1 MPAFALRS
9 APPTQPVVGL
19 IAHGPQVGVLCEKL
33 VGRSGLMVVM
43 GESWLAAF
51 SEKAEANLPWMP
63 EPPTYLY
70 QLAPKLLCQVGLEP
84 DVPKPL
90 IPSLVKHLASEGL
103 VALTEGPTLWDFSAV
118 RPLTTTNLEAIA

>member
-19 IAHGPQVGVLCEKL
+19 IARGPQVGVLCEKL

-43 GESWLAAF
+43 GDGWLAAF

-70 QLAPKLLCQVGLEP
+70 QFAPKLLCQVGLEP

-90 IPSLVKHLASEGL
+90 IPSLVKRLASEGL
-103 VALTEGPTLWDFSAV
+103 VALTEGPTLWDFSAA
-118 RPLTTTNLEAIA
+118 RPLASTNLEAIA